1 MKEESASSK
10 KFCELCQSF
19 LASYCVTVLNCN
31 KVETAQAKT
40 GGLSC
45 GWVEPTRGEGLYWGD
60 KSREQGASA
69 WKLARAF
76 GKSADSLGGA
86 NECRALLTVLYPGS
100 GRSLAASCP
109 SCPCEMWK
117 INRLEGAD
125 GSKHTHTHT
134 PTIECGHTHQ
144 CACVDEY
151 THHRAYTHIDMHT
164 QTHRQAHPH
173 SGTNTLRPGSLWY
186 HIMRA
191 PARPSHEASAE
202 MIQGSPLGPHSISQV
217 ELPTRTD
224 SRTATLRYSPLN
236 VEMSWW

>member
-1 MKEESASSK
+1 M
-10 KFCELCQSF
+10 
-19 LASYCVTVLNCN
+19 
-31 KVETAQAKT
+31 AQAKT

-125 GSKHTHTHT
+125 GSKHTHTHNRVRT
-134 PTIECGHTHQ
+134 HSPVCMCRWVNASPCIHTYRHAHTDSQASAPTLRHK
-144 CACVDEY
+144 
-151 THHRAYTHIDMHT
+151 HT
-164 QTHRQAHPH
+164 QAWLTMVSHHEGSSQAKPWGLGRDDSRLPAGSSLNQPGGAPHQNRQQNCNATPQP
-173 SGTNTLRPGSLWY
+173 SQCGNELVIISLWL
-186 HIMRA
+186 
-191 PARPSHEASAE
+191 HEE
-202 MIQGSPLGPHSISQV
+202 YNL
-217 ELPTRTD
+217 ELQEKCKTQKSFIKDVYVFFP
-224 SRTATLRYSPLN
+224 
-236 VEMSWW
+236 